1 MQWLW
6 NSVSHAAP
14 WQLASSVRA
23 FAATGLT
30 ATKKFAPKK
39 AVTKTSGDG
48 SRKGGPAIVDMKNPK
63 LQQILSMLVPVN
75 LPTPAKLTAEQEME
89 TRLRMNAYNEK
100 KTRLDELWKQD
111 MTVKHMLQQNALKA
125 LPDHLQKQATEPD
138 YTPFPP
144 NRKFF
149 FDSPPTAYQ
158 E

>member
-6 NSVSHAAP
+6 TSVSHAL
-14 WQLASSVRA
+14 QSQTISSVRS
-23 FAATGLT
+23 FAAITST

-39 AVTKTSGDG
+39 AVAKTQGDG

-63 LQQILSMLVPVN
+63 LQQILSMLVPAN
-75 LPTPAKLTAEQEME
+75 APTPPTPTLEQQQES
-89 TRLRMNAYNEK
+89 RARMTAYNEK
-100 KTRLDELWKQD
+100 KGRKQELWMQD
-111 MTVKHMLQQNALKA
+111 MSVKHMLQQNALKA
-125 LPDHLQKQATEPD
+125 LPDHLQKQAAQPD

-149 FDSPPTAYQ
+149 FDTPPTAYQ

>member
-14 WQLASSVRA
+14 WQITSTVRS
-23 FAATGLT
+23 FAAGLT

-39 AVTKTSGDG
+39 AVAKSQGDG

-63 LQQILSMLVPVN
+63 LQQILSMLVPSN
-75 LPTPAKLTAEQEME
+75 LPTPEKLTAEQEKE
-89 TRLRMNAYNEK
+89 CRLRMNAYNEK
-100 KTRLDELWKQD
+100 KTRQHELWMKD
-111 MTVKHMLQQNALKA
+111 MSVKHMLQQNALKA
-125 LPDHLQKQATEPD
+125 LPDHLQKQAAQPD